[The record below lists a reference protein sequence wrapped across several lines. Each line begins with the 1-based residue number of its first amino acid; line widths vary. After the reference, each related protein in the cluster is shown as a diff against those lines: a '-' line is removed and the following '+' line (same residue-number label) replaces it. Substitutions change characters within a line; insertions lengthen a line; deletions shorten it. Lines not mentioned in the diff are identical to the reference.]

1 MFPWL
6 HSWCARDR
14 GRCLTNDIPSNCSV
28 LGRSSHFIK
37 GDSVALALIASSAK
51 RGMMAVIQRARNLDC
66 WVARPKQKV
75 GQSAGQFLTFVVAG
89 RIMMLTSRL
98 EQLD

>member
-1 MFPWL
+1 
-6 HSWCARDR
+6 
-14 GRCLTNDIPSNCSV
+14 
-28 LGRSSHFIK
+28 
-37 GDSVALALIASSAK
+37 
-51 RGMMAVIQRARNLDC
+51 MAVIQRARNLDC